1 MRFNFHDY
9 KAYLEC
15 PSKYKRNADGER
27 AERNAYFSVAG
38 ELVQKFFEMY
48 ANHWR
53 AAGLLMSEAKVR
65 ERMRPH
71 WDVLLYYNKVDWK
84 DPMSKL
90 SKEDLYNECI
100 STIMLNLENKDVYED
115 TKSEVKIEVQFATGD
130 TLVCKI
136 DFVKTLE
143 DASVA
148 IIDGKNSGT
157 IGKYVDERQLLFYAI
172 MYRFKYKVL
181 PKELGFLYYKHL
193 VLDQITF
200 KEEDVD
206 RLWVDVMRVI
216 LEIKKAKEF
225 PCKPSAKACKYCDYL
240 STCETGKK
248 DMDSRKRPK
257 VLMSRASLGLE
268 SAFED

>member
-9 KAYLEC
+9 KAFLEC

-71 WDVLLYYNKVDWK
+71 WEVLLYYNKVDWK

-100 STIMLNLENKDVYED
+100 NTIMLNLENKDVYED
-115 TKSEVKIEVQFATGD
+115 TKSEVKIEVSFATGD

-143 DASVA
+143 DATVA

-181 PKELGFLYYKHL
+181 PKELGFLYY
-193 VLDQITF
+193 
-200 KEEDVD
+200 
-206 RLWVDVMRVI
+206 I

-240 STCETGKK
+240 PTCETGRK

-257 VLMSRASLGLE
+257 VLASRASLGLE
-268 SAFED
+268 SAFDD